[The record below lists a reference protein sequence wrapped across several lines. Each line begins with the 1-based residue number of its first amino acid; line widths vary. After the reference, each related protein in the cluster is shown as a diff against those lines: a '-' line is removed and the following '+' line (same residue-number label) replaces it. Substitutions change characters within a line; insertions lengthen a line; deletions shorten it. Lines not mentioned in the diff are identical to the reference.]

1 LSAQTGDRAVDDVD
15 VETAWKAL
23 QSQPRSQLVDVRT
36 RAEWT
41 YVGIPDLGPVG
52 KRTVLVEW
60 QTFPDQAVDPR
71 FAERLAGE
79 LKALGVKEDDEL
91 FFICRSGSR
100 SMAAAKAMAAAAA
113 RFPFMASKA
122 ISSSGN
128 RRASLLRRRPSIAT
142 RRGSRTP
149 TQAPACSRGTLLYR
163 NSSRTPPQ

>member
-23 QSQPRSQLVDVRT
+23 QSQRRSQLVDVRT

-100 SMAAAKAMAAAAA
+100 SLAAAKAMAAVGYRACHNVEGGFEGPLDDGRHRGAVKGWKAAGL
-113 RFPFMASKA
+113 PWQQS
-122 ISSSGN
+122 
-128 RRASLLRRRPSIAT
+128 
-142 RRGSRTP
+142 
-149 TQAPACSRGTLLYR
+149 
-163 NSSRTPPQ
+163 